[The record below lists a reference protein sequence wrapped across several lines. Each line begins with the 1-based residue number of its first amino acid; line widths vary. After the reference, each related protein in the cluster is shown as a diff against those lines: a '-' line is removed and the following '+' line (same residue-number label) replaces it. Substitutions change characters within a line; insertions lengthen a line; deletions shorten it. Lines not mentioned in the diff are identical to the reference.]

1 MPVGAFGADLFG
13 GAQDELVRDPEPAA
27 GAEREALLALL
38 LIHGRGQVVVVVDVM
53 GMAMLMVLV
62 LVLRWLWV
70 VFHVLGR
77 RGPVVPVV
85 LVGDVG
91 GRESR
96 HAVAAAHIAVVAE
109 GLQIDEGCNYDME
122 RTS

>member
-53 GMAMLMVLV
+53 GMTMLM
-62 LVLRWLWV
+62 RWLWV
-70 VFHVLGR
+70 VSHIVLGR

-85 LVGDVG
+85 LVSDVV